1 MTDAEKSSRD
11 SYDDYIEIHKR
22 VSKRMQD
29 IMTSYGDVRENDD
42 ARKKMCEELHAYSK
56 TMAFM
61 MGELVLDAIAPETNV
76 AHMLP
81 LYHIILKTLWRTLEA
96 TMDDFIAD
104 HTGGPKE
111 NIDDV
116 MDHFWDGLDL
126 EEVNNGD
133 Y

>member
-11 SYDDYIEIHKR
+11 SFNDYIEIHKR
-22 VSKRMQD
+22 VSKRIQD
-29 IMTSYGDVRENDD
+29 IIARHDGNDKD
-42 ARKKMCEELHAYSK
+42 DRKAMSKELFAYSK
-56 TMAFM
+56 TMAGM
-61 MGELVLDAIAPETNV
+61 MGGFVLDAIAPETNV

-81 LYHIILKTLWRTLEA
+81 LYAIMLKTMRETCEA

-116 MDHFWDGLDL
+116 LDHFWDGLDL
-126 EEVNNGD
+126 EEVRNAEAD
-133 Y
+133 